1 MGKYLTTRLELA
13 GQVFGRL
20 TVMEFVGVT
29 VRKHSVWRCVC
40 SCDAEREVIVRGA
53 ELIKGAT
60 KSCGCLAVEMTI
72 CRSLTHGKSR
82 TTEYRIW
89 AGIKDRCLNPNSRSY
104 PGWGGRGIKM
114 CQRWQESFE
123 AFLEDVGDRPGMEY
137 TLDRIDNDGNY
148 EKGNVRWATW
158 TEQQN
163 NRRSSRYLTHN
174 GETKTVS
181 QWARATG
188 MKRDTLQ
195 HRIHDRGWSV
205 EKALTT
211 PLIEQVN

>member
-1 MGKYLTTRLELA
+1 M
-13 GQVFGRL
+13 
-20 TVMEFVGVT
+20 
-29 VRKHSVWRCVC
+29 RKHSVWRCVC